1 VNNEL
6 NAIAKKYYI
15 EIVELKPQTAIIKF
29 KQQPDI
35 ALLTELRIV
44 KTGLD
49 FLRPE
54 QAISAV
60 ETSTQIYN
68 Q

>member
-1 VNNEL
+1 
-6 NAIAKKYYI
+6 
-15 EIVELKPQTAIIKF
+15 
-29 KQQPDI
+29 
-35 ALLTELRIV
+35 V